1 MAQLDIFG
9 NIVSGSEP
17 TPPKKKAVVVPPQA
31 TTFND
36 VPTVPPT
43 NDNLTVNDDTNS
55 SATNNNDVTTPLPTD
70 NLVFNDGNIRVKIK
84 LKTPPAAAPTT
95 SANDNL
101 TVNDV
106 STPAD
111 SSTPATPIIPTD
123 DVVTAINHNDAS
135 TEAAT
140 AENTVEQAATAD
152 TTVQAVATTDAPTV
166 AVEMLVMTN
175 EPELVPKRKRGRPR
189 KIIDPNLVPV
199 PKTKPATPE
208 GPQKRGRKSFKEM
221 DATAHLV
228 EIPDDET
235 LFSKQYYPMGTVAQW
250 LHINTSLLRLWSNEF
265 DIIKPR
271 KNRKGDRLFRPEDV
285 KNLVLIHQLLRIRK
299 YSMEGARQYLKENK
313 QKLDIQQ
320 QLNDTLTK
328 FRGFLL
334 QLKANLGE

>member
-17 TPPKKKAVVVPPQA
+17 TQPKKKAVVVPPQA
-31 TTFND
+31 TTSNN
-36 VPTVPPT
+36 VTIVPPVQ
-43 NDNLTVNDDTNS
+43 NNLTVNDDTTS
-55 SATNNNDVTTPLPTD
+55 LATNNNHVATPPPTD

-84 LKTPPAAAPTT
+84 LKTPPAASPTT
-95 SANDNL
+95 NTNHNL
-101 TVNDV
+101 TVNDAIKTNEDIV
-106 STPAD
+106 A
-111 SSTPATPIIPTD
+111 AII
-123 DVVTAINHNDAS
+123 HNDDS
-135 TEAAT
+135 TNLAT
-140 AENTVEQAATAD
+140 AENIVEQIAKAD
-152 TTVQAVATTDAPTV
+152 TAIQPLTPTDAPNV
-166 AVEMLVMTN
+166 ASEMLVMTN

-199 PKTKPATPE
+199 PKAKPATPE

-285 KNLVLIHQLLRIRK
+285 KNLVLIHQLLRVRK